1 MMDADLLIFDA
12 DRLYTCQGPAPRR
25 GADQRDA
32 GLIAH
37 AAIASFEG
45 VIVAVGPTPDV
56 QNRVRLTTAAT
67 VLDAT
72 GHTVV
77 PGFVDPH
84 THLVFAGDRRDELQQ
99 RLAGATYAEIA
110 AGGGGIV
117 KTVLAT
123 RDASEDDLVETALP
137 RLAAMLA
144 CGTTTVEI
152 KSGYGLDTASEL
164 RMLRAIRTLG
174 ARQPIEI
181 APTFMGAHEIPIE
194 YRSRRSDYVR
204 LVVNDMIPAVAAEQ
218 LAEWCDVFCEQGV
231 FTPEETRTILDA
243 GLRHGL
249 AARVH
254 ADELALSG
262 GSALAAEIRA
272 RSADHLIYVDAA
284 HARRL
289 AEGGV
294 IATLLP
300 AAAFFLKLG
309 RFAPARLLIDTG
321 VPVALATDRNPGG
334 GFTPSMPFVMT
345 LAAFAMDM
353 TLEEA
358 LVGATLNAAAA
369 LDRADRVGSLEVGKQ
384 MDAVV
389 VSGTLADLTRIGE
402 PVIRTVIKRGAH
414 VAGLNDPRLKAR
426 DSRVD

>member
-1 MMDADLLIFDA
+1 MDADLLICNA

-25 GADQRDA
+25 GAGQRDA
-32 GLIAH
+32 GLIEH
-37 AAIASFEG
+37 AAIAAFEG
-45 VIVAVGPTPDV
+45 VIVAVGPTPEV
-56 QNRVRLTTAAT
+56 RNRVRLTTEAT
-67 VLDAT
+67 VLDAA

-84 THLVFAGDRRDELQQ
+84 THLVFAGDRRDELHQ
-99 RLAGATYAEIA
+99 RLAGASYAAIA

-117 KTVLAT
+117 KTVRAT
-123 RDASEDDLVETALP
+123 RDASEVDLVEAALP

-164 RMLRAIRTLG
+164 RMLRAIRTLA
-174 ARQPIEI
+174 ARQPIEVS
-181 APTFMGAHEIPIE
+181 PTFMGAHEIPID
-194 YRSRRSDYVR
+194 YRSRRDDYVR
-204 LVVNDMIPAVAAEQ
+204 LVIDDMIPAVAAAQ

-249 AARVH
+249 APRVH

-262 GSALAAEIRA
+262 GSALAAAIGA

-309 RFAPARLLIDTG
+309 RYAPARLLIDTG

-334 GFTPSMPFVMT
+334 GFTPSMPFVIT

-358 LVGATLNAAAA
+358 LVGATLNAAAS

-414 VAGLNDPRLKAR
+414 VAGLEWTDGPIR
-426 DSRVD
+426 